1 MKCFFLCNVN
11 FIILVVK
18 KNFIILKDTFGFT
31 STEFHKGGNDKLVGE
46 NTPFWTLI
54 NFLKIFHVIHGC
66 TKNIILPKDPKN
78 MVSLG
83 LLTLIRLQNDEF
95 LIFRVKP

>member
-18 KNFIILKDTFGFT
+18 KNFIILKDTFGFA
-31 STEFHKGGNDKLVGE
+31 STEFQKGGMPNWLVT
-46 NTPFWTLI
+46 TPHFGPLI
-54 NFLKIFHVIHGC
+54 NFLKIFHAIHGC